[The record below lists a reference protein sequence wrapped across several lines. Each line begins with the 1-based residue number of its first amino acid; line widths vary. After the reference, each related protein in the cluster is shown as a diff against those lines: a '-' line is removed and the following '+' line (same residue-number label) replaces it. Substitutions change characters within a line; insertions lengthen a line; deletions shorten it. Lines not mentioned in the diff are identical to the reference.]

1 MQTHVYVRA
10 HTPPTQE
17 GRQASCVPSFQVLK
31 RGELSPLVLFP
42 AMFHPVFWDR
52 GTLFKVLAS
61 GLYLGLG
68 LLRLLLTCRV
78 CVAWSLPPPL
88 GLQLR
93 KRTMLSGSEFGGPA
107 GALGLQAGSQEGD
120 VTCD

>member
-1 MQTHVYVRA
+1 MRA
-10 HTPPTQE
+10 HPHPRQ
-17 GRQASCVPSFQVLK
+17 GARQASRVPGFQGLK
-31 RGELSPLVLFP
+31 RGELSPPVLLP
-42 AMFHPVFWDR
+42 ATCQPVFWDH
-52 GTLFKVLAS
+52 GTLFKALAS

-68 LLRLLLTCRV
+68 LLRLLPACGTCSLLAAG
-78 CVAWSLPPPL
+78 VAQSLPPPL

>member
-1 MQTHVYVRA
+1 M
-10 HTPPTQE
+10 HTPHP
-17 GRQASCVPSFQVLK
+17 RQGARKASCVPGFQGLK
-31 RGELSPLVLFP
+31 QGELSPLVLLP
-42 AMFHPVFWDR
+42 ATCQPVFWDR
-52 GTLFKVLAS
+52 GTLFKALAS

-68 LLRLLLTCRV
+68 LLRLLPACRTCSLLAAG
-78 CVAWSLPPPL
+78 VAQSLPPPL

>member
-1 MQTHVYVRA
+1 M
-10 HTPPTQE
+10 
-17 GRQASCVPSFQVLK
+17 FQ
-31 RGELSPLVLFP
+31 S
-42 AMFHPVFWDR
+42 VFWDW
-52 GTLFKVLAS
+52 GTLFKGLAS

-68 LLRLLLTCRV
+68 LLRLLLACRV
-78 CVAWSLPPPL
+78 CVAGSLPPPL

-107 GALGLQAGSQEGD
+107 RALGLQASYQEGD